1 MYLITGGLLISHL
14 SADVEEINMICLI
27 RDWEVQQKWVRRA
40 PSLFYLLMTSSCKS
54 EAQLNCESSSKKGNK
69 RVPYIIRSSGNNLL
83 EQAEK
88 DGTAAYLEQIEQG
101 ERMPPAAC
109 LLQNSPLSHMNG
121 GMGTCRKEENIE
133 YVSQQA
139 CNVSVR
145 WLMHA
150 LLRPK
155 PV

>member
-1 MYLITGGLLISHL
+1 
-14 SADVEEINMICLI
+14 
-27 RDWEVQQKWVRRA
+27 
-40 PSLFYLLMTSSCKS
+40 MTSSCKS

-121 GMGTCRKEENIE
+121 GMGTCRKDANLE
-133 YVSQQA
+133 YAAMPVQHSSLSQQA

-145 WLMHA
+145 WLMRSSESGFIAAGHGA
-150 LLRPK
+150 TGYLDGHDRVK
-155 PV
+155 IRK